1 MHQIARPIAA
11 EPDRSPIRYTIAT
24 LVTNPAQY
32 TATVRSFRDHG
43 FAPPDCEFIYLDNS
57 GGNRLS
63 AYRGLNRLLQEARG
77 DYVILCHQDLRLLH
91 DGRPELDLRLDEL
104 SARDGRWALAGNAGG
119 AGPGKLALRISDP
132 HGNDQRV
139 GDLPERV
146 DTLDENFIV
155 CRTSARLVLSDDLD
169 GFHFYGTDLCL
180 LADMRGFRSYVI
192 DFHLEHLSGGTTDAA
207 FWSAES
213 AFRAKYARAFRPR
226 WLQTTCALVFL
237 SGHQV
242 PHILGGALRNG
253 VQKVMRRLPTSRG
266 FNDHRPRPGGTSR

>member
-11 EPDRSPIRYTIAT
+11 EPDASPIRYSIGT
-24 LVTNPAQY
+24 LLTNRAQY
-32 TATVRSFRDHG
+32 EAMVGSFREHG
-43 FAPPDCEFIYLDNS
+43 FAPPDCEFIYLDNA

-77 DYVILCHQDLRLLH
+77 DYVILCHQDVRLLE
-91 DGRPELDLRLDEL
+91 DGRAELDLRLAEL
-104 SARDGRWALAGNAGG
+104 SLRDPKWALAGNAGG
-119 AGPGKLALRISDP
+119 TAPGKLALRISDP
-132 HGNDQRV
+132 HGRDQRV

-155 CRTSARLVLSDDLD
+155 CRRSARLSLSHDLD

-180 LADMRGFRSYVI
+180 LADVRGFNAYVI
-192 DFHLEHLSGGTTDAA
+192 DFHLEHLSGGTTDGT
-207 FWSAES
+207 FWAAES

-242 PHILGGALRNG
+242 PHILGGALRSG
-253 VQKVMRRLPTSRG
+253 VQKVVRRLPMSRG
-266 FNDHRPRPGGTSR
+266 FTESKPRGGETRR